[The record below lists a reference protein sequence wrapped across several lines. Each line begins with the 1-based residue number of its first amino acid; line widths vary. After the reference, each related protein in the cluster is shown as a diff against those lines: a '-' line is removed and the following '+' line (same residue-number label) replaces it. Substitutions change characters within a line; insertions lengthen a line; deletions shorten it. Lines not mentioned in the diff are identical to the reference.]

1 MNKPHPQAEFIIA
14 KANGATIQFM
24 HDESKDWQDMDD
36 EDWDFEPGYE
46 IKFRIKP
53 EPVSPATRVDVN
65 EFRFAY
71 NADLGGPVDSALI
84 RVANLAIRRAIQDGD
99 VVLPGE
105 KE

>member
-24 HDESKDWQDMDD
+24 HDESTDWKDMEAD
-36 EDWDFEPGYE
+36 DWDFEPGYE

-53 EPVSPATRVDVN
+53 EPKYPETRMTIEEIDDI
-65 EFRFAY
+65 Y
-71 NADLGGPVDSALI
+71 NAENI
-84 RVANLAIRRAIQDGD
+84 TWQKRFIKIANAAIRRSIQDGD